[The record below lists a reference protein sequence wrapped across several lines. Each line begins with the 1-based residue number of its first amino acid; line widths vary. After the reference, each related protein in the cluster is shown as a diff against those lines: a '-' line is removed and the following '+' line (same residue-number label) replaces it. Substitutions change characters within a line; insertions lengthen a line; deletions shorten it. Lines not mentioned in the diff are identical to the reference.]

1 MVIEQDKVVSFHYR
15 MSEAGGE
22 VVEDSYGHPP
32 VVYLH
37 GHQNMLPGL
46 EEALAGHREGDTFS
60 ITLPPEQAYGLPRD
74 GMVQRIS
81 FKQLADGGRK
91 TSYKPGMIVRVKTD
105 LGPQEV
111 TVVKVGLKSLDVDT
125 NHPMAGKTVTF
136 AVEVIEVRDATA
148 EERSHGHAHGA
159 GGHQH

>member
-1 MVIEQDKVVSFHYR
+1 MVIEQDRVVAFHYR
-15 MSEAGGE
+15 LSEAGGE
-22 VVEDSYGHPP
+22 VVEQSYDHPP

-46 EEALAGHREGDTFS
+46 ELALAGHRPGDTFS
-60 ITLPPEQAYGLPRD
+60 VTLPPEQAYGLSRED
-74 GMVQRIS
+74 MVQRIS
-81 FKQLADGGRK
+81 FKQLTNGGKKGTYR
-91 TSYKPGMIVRVKTD
+91 PGMIVRVKTD

-136 AVEVIEVRDATA
+136 AVEVVEVREATP
-148 EERSHGHAHGA
+148 EELSHGHAHGA
-159 GGHQH
+159 GSHQH

>member
-15 MSEAGGE
+15 LSEEGGE
-22 VVEDSYGHPP
+22 VVEHSYDHPP

-46 EEALAGHREGDTFS
+46 EQALAGHRAGDTFS
-60 ITLPPEQAYGLPRD
+60 VTLPPEQAYGLTRD

-81 FKQLADGGRK
+81 FKQLVDGGK
-91 TSYKPGMIVRVKTD
+91 KGPYKPGMIVHVKSD

-136 AVEVIEVRDATA
+136 AVEVVDVRDAA
-148 EERSHGHAHGA
+148 PEELSHGHAHGA